1 MRQLFSLFLASLI
14 LLVPSAVFADRQ
26 NELSFEA
33 LFGTWRATHFVVNET
48 GMVYMLDSASA
59 DGLSIHFADEESIVL
74 RVFANGELEQNYP
87 YHWTQQENKLILHG
101 EDDIEILCECS
112 LSQDE
117 LQIISGATTLFL
129 TRESDEDAMLE
140 AQMTPRLQPGD
151 ISNAKIDYGTSGHFT
166 QEQIDSAMTVV
177 LNRFKRYLNCELH
190 TLSYSSD
197 EWSEQEFNY
206 YRHHGK
212 EGVTYVD
219 GMVLLSSFHTPP
231 EEKSDHSDGFN
242 PDYEY
247 SGWNWILLLTDKGT
261 WDLITWG
268 Y

>member
-1 MRQLFSLFLASLI
+1 M
-14 LLVPSAVFADRQ
+14 
-26 NELSFEA
+26 
-33 LFGTWRATHFVVNET
+33 TWTA
-48 GMVYMLDSASA
+48 
-59 DGLSIHFADEESIVL
+59 
-74 RVFANGELEQNYP
+74 
-87 YHWTQQENKLILHG
+87 
-101 EDDIEILCECS
+101 
-112 LSQDE
+112 
-117 LQIISGATTLFL
+117 TLFL
-129 TRESDEDAMLE
+129 TRESDEDALLE
-140 AQMTPRLQPGD
+140 AHMTPRLQPGD
-151 ISNAKIDYGTSGHFT
+151 ISKVKIDYGTSRHFT
-166 QEQIDSAMTVV
+166 QEQMDSAMAVV